1 MRFIIFRGVGL
12 SFSGCGMAFVQIKD
26 MPRMAQYLDLY
37 CRSPEFTVMP
47 PGKYPAGGLQSG
59 CTANS
64 TGAQYKY
71 AHVYIYGTALRY
83 FSKFF

>member
-1 MRFIIFRGVGL
+1 
-12 SFSGCGMAFVQIKD
+12 MAFVQIKD

-47 PGKYPAGGLQSG
+47 PGKYQAGGLQSG

-64 TGAQYKY
+64 TGAQYKCREKSRLQ
-71 AHVYIYGTALRY
+71 ALWTAGFERKGIDY
-83 FSKFF
+83 E